1 MTGPATACANCG
13 TALTGEYCSACGQRA
28 DPHVLSVREF
38 VAEAL
43 EVFTHADSRFWRTF
57 VPLLLR
63 PGYLTQQFIAGRRV
77 RYLPPFRLYI
87 VISVLFFLVV
97 PLTASFKAPQVMT
110 PEARAQAAAEVRA
123 DLQREIDATA
133 DPAEKALLQSQLQKL
148 VALGGALDPASATG
162 WGNLNCSVVVAN
174 VQLPEWLGPRVTRAC
189 ERIREDHG
197 RELGH
202 SLLHNLGR
210 AMLVLLPLLAL
221 LMKLMYWNPPHRY
234 VEHLLL
240 LLHNHAFGF
249 LGMSVLLVATRLVP
263 SESFGSTLAALFTLY
278 GAWYLLASMRRVYG
292 QGWPLTAVKFC
303 VLAVAYFTCAM
314 LMFVLTTLYS
324 AATL

>member
-1 MTGPATACANCG
+1 MSGPAIACANCG
-13 TALTGEYCSACGQRA
+13 AALTGAYCSACGQRA
-28 DPHVLSVREF
+28 EHHVLSVREF
-38 VAEAL
+38 LAEAL

-63 PGYLTQQFIAGRRV
+63 PGYLTQQYIAGRRV

-87 VISVLFFLVV
+87 VLSVLFFLVV
-97 PLTASFKAPQVMT
+97 PLTATFQAPHAMT
-110 PEARAQAAAEVRA
+110 PQARAQAAADVRA
-123 DLQREIDATA
+123 DLQREIDATT
-133 DPAEKALLQSQLQKL
+133 DPAEKAQLQAAL
-148 VALGGALDPASATG
+148 QRIVALGTAFDPTSGTSWAD
-162 WGNLNCSVVVAN
+162 LNCSVSVAN
-174 VQLPEWLGPRVTRAC
+174 VHLPDWLGPRVTSAC
-189 ERIREDHG
+189 ERIRADHG

-221 LMKLMYWNPPHRY
+221 LMKLLYWNPPHRY

-249 LGMSVLLVATRLVP
+249 LGMTVLLVATRLVP
-263 SESFGSTLAALFTLY
+263 SESFGSALAGLFTLY

-292 QGWPLTAVKFC
+292 QGWLLTGVKFG
-303 VLAVAYFTCAM
+303 VLTVAYFTCAM
-314 LMFVLTTLYS
+314 FMFVLTTIYS

>member
-1 MTGPATACANCG
+1 MSGSATACANCG
-13 TALTGEYCSACGQRA
+13 AALSGAYCSACGQRA
-28 DPHVLSVREF
+28 DHHVLSIGEF
-38 VAEAL
+38 LAEAL

-57 VPLLLR
+57 VPLLVR
-63 PGYLTQQFIAGRRV
+63 PGYLTQQFIGGRRM

-97 PLTASFKAPQVMT
+97 PLTARFEAPQVMT
-110 PEARAQAAAEVRA
+110 PELRAKAAAEVRA
-123 DLQREIDATA
+123 DLQREIDAAT
-133 DPAEKALLQSQLQKL
+133 DPAEKALLQAQLQKI
-148 VALGGALDPASATG
+148 VALGNTFDPALGKG
-162 WGNLNCSVVVAN
+162 WDAMSCQVSVADVE
-174 VQLPEWLGPRVTRAC
+174 LPAWLGPRVTQAC

-221 LMKLMYWNPPHRY
+221 LMKLLYWRPPHRY

-249 LGMSVLLVATRLVP
+249 FGMTVLLVATRLVP
-263 SESFGSTLAALFTLY
+263 SESFGGMLSGLFTLY
-278 GAWYLLASMRRVYG
+278 GAWYLFESMRRVYG
-292 QGWPLTAVKFC
+292 QGWLRTAVKFS
-303 VLAVAYFTCAM
+303 VLTVAYFSCAL
-314 LMFVLTTLYS
+314 LMFVLTTIYS